1 LATEIGAVT
10 IDHRQSA
17 RAGEALRHFLAT
29 PLDRLLERAGRED
42 AAATALAL
50 FHDVAAAVPAYRAFL
65 AEHGVDPVGIRTAH
79 DFAALPLTTKQNYLA
94 RHPLAQL
101 CRGGRLES
109 CDFVAVSSG
118 STGRPTFW
126 PRFLSDELPV
136 AVRFEQVFH
145 DSFQADQRRTL
156 AMVCFALGTWVGG
169 MFTAQCCRYL
179 AAKGYPITVATPGTN
194 RDEIWRL
201 ARELAPQFEQTVL
214 LGYPPFLK
222 EAIDG
227 GIAQGIDWR
236 PLKAKLVLA
245 GEVFS
250 EEWRTLVG
258 ERLGSTDWCYDSA
271 SLYGTAD
278 AGVLGN
284 ETPLS
289 ICIRRFLGA
298 NAEAARQLF
307 GEPRL
312 PTLVQYDPCARYFEA
327 APEAGGSGQT
337 LLFTGDNGVP
347 LVRYHI
353 ADSGGLVPYE
363 RMIHF
368 LTDWRFDP
376 VKELGGHGWRGVHKL
391 PFAFVFGRADFAVS
405 YFGANIYPE
414 NVSVGL
420 EQPGVREWVTG
431 KFVLQTKEGLSE
443 APHLAIAVELA
454 PKAAADAAM
463 GAAIAAAIQTQLERL
478 NSEFRNYAPVEHRTP
493 RVTLHASGD
502 PEWFP
507 PGVKHRYTRR

>member
-1 LATEIGAVT
+1 ML
-10 IDHRQSA
+10 DHRQPS
-17 RAGEALRHFLAT
+17 RAGEAIRHFLAT
-29 PLDRLLERAGRED
+29 PLDRLLDRGGRQDPGE
-42 AAATALAL
+42 TALAL
-50 FHDVAAAVPAYRAFL
+50 FHEVAATVPAYGAFL
-65 AEHGVDPVGIRTAH
+65 AEQGIEPDRVRTMQ
-79 DFAALPLTTKQNYLA
+79 DFAGLPLATKQNYLR
-94 RHPLAQL
+94 RHPLARC

-118 STGRPTFW
+118 STGTPTFW
-126 PRFLSDELPV
+126 PRFVSDELPV

-145 DSFQADQRRTL
+145 DSFLADQRRTL
-156 AMVCFALGTWVGG
+156 AIVCFALGTWVGG
-169 MFTAQCCRYL
+169 MFTAACCRYL
-179 AAKGYPITVATPGTN
+179 AAKGYPLTVVTPGNN
-194 RDEIWRL
+194 RDEIWRVVR
-201 ARELAPQFEQTVL
+201 ALAPQFEQTVL

-222 EAIDG
+222 DVVDG

-236 PLKAKLVLA
+236 PLRVKLVMA

-258 ERLGSTDWCYDSA
+258 ERLGSADWCYDSA

-298 NAEAARQLF
+298 NPEAARQLF
-307 GEPRL
+307 GESRL
-312 PTLVQYDPCARYFEA
+312 PTLVQYDPFLRYFEA
-327 APEAGGSGQT
+327 TPDAEGRQT

-368 LTDWRFDP
+368 LADWNFDP
-376 VKELGGHGWRGVHKL
+376 VQELGGHGWRGIRRL
-391 PFAFVFGRADFAVS
+391 PFAFVFGRSNFAVS
-405 YFGANIYPE
+405 YFGANVYPE

-420 EQPGVREWVTG
+420 EQPEVRNWVTG
-431 KFVLQTKEGLSE
+431 KFVLQAREGLSE
-443 APHLAIAVELA
+443 APHLAVAVELA
-454 PKAAADAAM
+454 PAVAGDDAMA
-463 GAAIAAAIQTQLERL
+463 AAIAGSIQTHLERL
-478 NSEFRNYAPVEHRTP
+478 NSEFKAYAPAEYRRP
-493 RVTLHASGD
+493 RVTLHSAGD

-507 PGVKHRYTRR
+507 PGVKHRYTRG